1 MSKLWTIQD
10 WKTAYLTQKI
20 QLSDLIQYVKTFNN
34 DDHAWIEIASAAH
47 IQAQIAA
54 LKDLLKN
61 QADVIRE
68 VANTIHRSSKDKYA
82 QRR

>member
-47 IQAQIAA
+47 IQAQIDA
-54 LKDLLKN
+54 LKD
-61 QADVIRE
+61 Q
-68 VANTIHRSSKDKYA
+68 SA
-82 QRR
+82 QNLPL